1 MARTISHL
9 LFYRQFS
16 ELNIR
21 GRFARQSVKVKINR
35 VGKLDISVV
44 ATVLNGP
51 PPDPPQ
57 KPPNNYNPDNDWFD
71 SAFEGSYE
79 LHSFN
84 WELYDPDGNRFTKN
98 TITMADLDRYRD
110 LRGFI
115 PEWTLV
121 IPAATVPLTNQQ
133 SIKYHIQIA
142 TLKVD
147 EILASSSASPL
158 INTSVVISPKQE
170 YSFDLYRLGRL
181 DVRATPDSSS
191 SLFSINLPITN
202 VKISLVAPDG
212 RTIASGPFGKLSVQ
226 ITMKELSL
234 SRGPDGVIRK
244 WKLCFESTSKKKHRI
259 FAQVYDTLRI
269 TKSVLE
275 DRIKAILGSDGMNIV
290 LGAGWDEARNT
301 NRFTLTLKNDY
312 VAETF
317 DFHDLLSGLDKELN
331 NKLNLDK
338 PEKNVPYTLLADPL
352 KLKEGFFAAQ
362 AICKNL
368 ESNQLK
374 IEMGESRQE
383 RRALKRETK
392 HTSNN
397 QSYEVLDDT
406 GEILLPKGLPTF
418 SLSFS
423 MTGSI
428 HVNVD
433 HYDDGDIVV
442 PNFLLEIGL
451 GVKGDG
457 RLTANCWVSPDS
469 AKWSNK
475 PHHPDNDDWILKEGV
490 ADLAYKLD
498 FLTDAIEGIVDRL
511 MGGVFQFTSARWV
524 NNSMEFEYI
533 AGVEQE
539 RRPRKGYL
547 PRGLS
552 DTLPSGG
559 AIPPQLIRDTW
570 VSPNLSKIDHII
582 VLMMENRSFDHVL
595 GYLSLP
601 LLPSANIKGDV
612 LNPAILESGVNG
624 ITDKLITEYLKK
636 GMPIRP
642 LREAGFKSN
651 TAGLKTRIPLGVGH
665 SFEDVEQQLEYEN
678 GTPTMNGF
686 TKNFK
691 AKHTEAE
698 LKSNGCK
705 PEDVLGY
712 YTDKD
717 LAMYGYLAKEF
728 AICDNYF
735 CSHPGPTLPNRMF
748 SLTGDFQYDR
758 NGEPRINNG
767 LDDSFFLSRD
777 QTIFDILTQYGISW
791 RVYEH
796 SPSVTMLRFFTRY
809 FGDNTNILDIENLEK
824 DIKKGLPSV
833 TFIDPRMH
841 DFPPNDDHPP
851 ADMLNGQYLID
862 RVYRALRS
870 NDQVWKKTLFIIT
883 YDEHGGLFDHAIPPI
898 AEIFRDPQGMLPKRS
913 ASTKPGSGKKSGHK
927 PDEKVIY
934 GVRVPTFL
942 VSPWVEKGDV
952 CKTLTDHTSILKTI
966 LIRFCGKER
975 PFLSDRVH
983 HAYDLGAA
991 LTLATPRDIQT
1002 SPPNLPKLRASKGK
1016 RKERPIIRKS
1026 QITGENAD
1034 FHEIMAVLSRMVK
1047 P

>member
-21 GRFARQSVKVKINR
+21 GRFARQSVKVRINR
-35 VGKLDISVV
+35 VGKLDITVAAAVV
-44 ATVLNGP
+44 NSRQSATVN
-51 PPDPPQ
+51 
-57 KPPNNYNPDNDWFD
+57 KSSNYYDPDNDNWG
-71 SAFEGSYE
+71 ATFEGKYKR
-79 LHSFN
+79 HDFN

-121 IPAATVPLTNQQ
+121 IPAATVPLTAQQ
-133 SIKYHIQIA
+133 SIINHTQIA
-142 TLKVD
+142 TLKVH
-147 EILASSSASPL
+147 EILALSSAPPL
-158 INTSVVISPKQE
+158 INASAIVSPKRE

-181 DVRATPDSSS
+181 DVRVTAATTG
-191 SLFSINLPITN
+191 LFSINLPVTDVN
-202 VKISLVAPDG
+202 ISLIAPDG
-212 RTIASGPFGKLSVQ
+212 RIVASGPIGQLSVK

-244 WKLCFESTSKKKHRI
+244 WKLCFESKSKKEYKI

-275 DRIKAILGSDGMNIV
+275 DRFKAILGPDGMNIV
-290 LGAGWDEARNT
+290 LGANWDEARNT

-331 NKLNLDK
+331 NKLNLDNT
-338 PEKNVPYTLLADPL
+338 EKNVPYTLLADPL
-352 KLKEGFFAAQ
+352 KLVGGLFAAQ

-368 ESNQLK
+368 KSNQLK
-374 IEMGESRQE
+374 IEMGESRHE

-392 HTSNN
+392 HISFGQT
-397 QSYEVLDDT
+397 YVVLDDT

-433 HYDDGDIVV
+433 NYDDGDIVV

-475 PHHPDNDDWILKEGV
+475 PHHPIDNDDWILKEGV
-490 ADLAYKLD
+490 AGLAFKLD

-511 MGGVFQFTSARWV
+511 MGAVFQFTSARWV

-533 AGVEQE
+533 AGVERE
-539 RRPRKGYL
+539 RRPTKGYL

-552 DTLPSGG
+552 NTLPSGG

-570 VSPNLSKIDHII
+570 VSPNLSKIDHIV

-595 GYLSLP
+595 GYLSL
-601 LLPSANIKGDV
+601 LLPAPSRKRNTINAAV
-612 LNPAILESGVNG
+612 RESSVNG
-624 ITDKLITEYLKK
+624 ITERLIMEYLKI
-636 GMPIRP
+636 GTPIRP
-642 LREAGFKSN
+642 LRDAGFKPV
-651 TAGLKTRIPLGVGH
+651 TQIPLGVGH

-678 GTPTMNGF
+678 GIPTMKGF
-686 TKNFK
+686 AKNFK
-691 AKHTEAE
+691 AKHTDAE

-712 YTDKD
+712 YTDKE
-717 LAMYGYLAKEF
+717 LAMYGYLTKEF

-809 FGDNTNILDIENLEK
+809 FGDNTNILDIGNLEK

-913 ASTKPGSGKKSGHK
+913 ASTKPGSGNKSGHK